1 MLARSATAGQATFE
15 PDEPDE
21 DEEDDPE
28 DEEDDELLPAFS
40 PDFLPPLAEDLS
52 PDEDEAESPFDAAVS
67 DFLPSDPL
75 AEAAAGSGLFGLER
89 LSVR

>member
-15 PDEPDE
+15 PDED
-21 DEEDDPE
+21 DDPE
-28 DEEDDELLPAFS
+28 DEVLPALS

-67 DFLPSDPL
+67 DFLLSDPL
-75 AEAAAGSGLFGLER
+75 AEAVAGSELFWLER

>member
-15 PDEPDE
+15 PEEDE
-21 DEEDDPE
+21 DDDPE

-40 PDFLPPLAEDLS
+40 PDFLLSDPLAEDLS

-67 DFLPSDPL
+67 DFLLSDPL
-75 AEAAAGSGLFGLER
+75 AEAAAGSVLFWAER

>member
-15 PDEPDE
+15 PDEDE
-21 DEEDDPE
+21 DDDP
-28 DEEDDELLPAFS
+28 EDDELLPAFS

-67 DFLPSDPL
+67 DFLLSDPL
-75 AEAAAGSGLFGLER
+75 AEAAAGSELFWLER